1 MSDAEPRISFEPK
14 GAELRVIAEGDLVLG
29 SMRGLG
35 EAIDRG
41 FAAAGA
47 PARVVL
53 DLSKAGRLDASGLAV
68 AVRVFRRA
76 KSAGGEF
83 VLEGADADRR
93 LLVELALRGQEPTE
107 APRPR
112 GFLREVGA
120 NSTEIAQLVTD
131 FVRFTGELT
140 LVALRLVRLPRG
152 LRFRDTLAAMARH
165 GTDAVPVVGLLGFL
179 IGAIIAF
186 QTFDPMAKYGAK
198 LQVADVIA
206 VSIIRE
212 LGPLITAII
221 LAGRSGSAFAAE
233 IGTMKVTQEIDAL
246 RTFGIDPVRFLVVP
260 RVLATVIVTPMLS
273 VYASILGVAGGYL
286 ILGPEGIPLK
296 QYLTEVQAAVD
307 VGGFLQGLVK
317 AAVFA
322 LLVAMIGCMAG
333 LRTGQG
339 PGAVGLSTT
348 RAVVAGIVAI
358 IIADSV
364 LGTFFYTLGI

>member
-1 MSDAEPRISFEPK
+1 VSDAEPRISFEPK

-29 SMRGLG
+29 SMRGLA

-76 KSAGGEF
+76 KTAGGEF

-120 NSTEIAQLVTD
+120 NSTEIAHLVTD
-131 FVRFTGELT
+131 FVRFTGELV
-140 LVALRLVRLPRG
+140 LVALRLVRLPR
-152 LRFRDTLAAMARH
+152 
-165 GTDAVPVVGLLGFL
+165 
-179 IGAIIAF
+179 AF

-358 IIADSV
+358 VIADAI
-364 LGTFFYTLGI
+364 LGAFFYALDI